1 MSELNRK
8 KSTYFPVWAVVY
20 QSSAADT
27 GVSARLTQLSS
38 LVGFSLIIGILG
50 LGKLTDVA

>member
-1 MSELNRK
+1 M
-8 KSTYFPVWAVVY
+8 WAVVY

-38 LVGFSLIIGILG
+38 LVGFPLIIGILG
-50 LGKLTDVA
+50 LGQLTDVA